1 MLHLHHADR
10 LEPLLDAL
18 AELLA
23 VPPADPF
30 EADVVA
36 VPAAGIRD
44 AAMVG
49 LGRRLGASAPGS
61 GDGIWAN
68 VEFLFPGRFM
78 ARAIG
83 DPTRD
88 GEPELDPWRLPRLTW
103 AVLEE
108 LAAGTV
114 VVPGSDVEDR
124 WALARHIADLFD
136 RYATQRARLVEC
148 WAAGVDSDGTHR
160 DDGSP
165 APLDSS
171 QQWQAD
177 LWRAVHARIG
187 TPSPPERLP
196 GLLQSI
202 ADGSVRPNL
211 PDRVA
216 VFGVG
221 SLAPTMQQVLV
232 ALAAQREVH
241 VFLRHPSM
249 QAWQRSP
256 HRLAGGLNVRANLD
270 VTIAAA
276 HPLLASW
283 GRPALE
289 SRAMLHGLPGVV
301 EVPHESPP
309 PSPGTVL
316 GAVQHSIRVDAKP
329 EPVAGLVADG
339 SLQVHACHGEVR
351 QLEVLRDALG
361 RAFVDDPTLQP
372 HEVLVLCPALD
383 RFGPLVEA
391 VFAQGALPLPVRVG
405 DRSLTTDEPIVQAV
419 QAALALVSGRATLSE
434 VLALVQLEPVRQRFG
449 WSIEQVEQIAEWSE
463 QLGARWGLLPH
474 HRTAWGLPGELAA
487 GTWRLVVDG
496 LLAGVAMAAP
506 TPRMVIGGVAPFDDL
521 DTDDAA
527 LAGSLADL
535 LARLV
540 DLHDAVQGERPV
552 AAWIELLHR
561 TVDEFTHPGDDPSRR
576 QQVHRELTDV
586 VRAATSPLGG
596 VDGSAAP
603 CTVPLALA
611 DVRALLG
618 DTLAERPGRLP
629 LRSGSITV
637 SSLVPQHGVP
647 ARVVCLLGLDDG
659 ALRAGT
665 FDGDD
670 ILGLR
675 PCVGERHPRHESRQ
689 LLLDAL
695 LSASDRCII
704 TCNGADLTT
713 NKELPFI
720 VPLVELLETVD
731 AFGGGGEQRL
741 SEHVVV
747 RHPRHGFDE
756 RALQPS
762 VLPPAV
768 PHPFTFD
775 PAMLAAAQARRAA
788 RSADTAST
796 ESPWLLAPVP
806 FDVVE
811 LDELVEAV
819 GNPART
825 YLQRRLDVS
834 MPEEASVADDGLAIS
849 VTPLGTSALG
859 RGLLAVRRQ
868 GGDADEWE
876 ATARLDGALPPG
888 QLSTAVLSSVRAEV
902 VAFEESAAEW
912 DIPLS
917 GGDELLVDVVTP
929 ATLYD
934 TPVALSVRGKVAGVV
949 PGPDGPRVVDLRFAR
964 PRPSFRLALALRV
977 AAAQLH
983 EPAHDWSG
991 VLVTRAAEAGR
1002 KQLTTVTGLC
1012 IRGEGEQRAANAHA
1026 LLGTAAQ
1033 LLAWARRDAVPF
1045 LDRTSYHLAIGDLSA
1060 AYDLLDKDLDDRF
1073 QGLLWPDLSIEA
1085 LQRDPVLPTDP
1096 PAVQAVAVDGS
1107 MGRGDAVAT
1116 WVWQVFDRC
1125 VQLLD
1130 ANGGRVGDDGDGDE

>member
-18 AELLA
+18 ADLLA

-36 VPAAGIRD
+36 VPAVGIRD

-49 LGRRLGASAPGS
+49 LGRRLGVSTPGS

-83 DPTRD
+83 DSTRD

-114 VVPGSDVEDR
+114 EVPGSDVEGR

-148 WAAGVDSDGTHR
+148 WADGIDSDGTYR
-160 DDGSP
+160 DDGAP
-165 APLDSS
+165 APLDPS
-171 QQWQAD
+171 QQWQAE

-196 GLLQSI
+196 ALLQSI

-211 PDRVA
+211 PGRVA

-221 SLAPTMQQVLV
+221 ALAPTMQQVLV

-249 QAWQRSP
+249 LAWQHSP

-270 VTIAAA
+270 VTIAAK

-289 SRAMLHGLPGVV
+289 SRALLHGLPGVV
-301 EVPHESPP
+301 DVAHQVVSPAP
-309 PSPGTVL
+309 ATLL
-316 GAVQHSIRVDAKP
+316 GAVQHSIRVDIAP
-329 EPVAGLVADG
+329 AATGLVADG

-391 VFAQGALPLPVRVG
+391 VFAQGALPVPVRVG
-405 DRSLTTDEPIVQAV
+405 DRSLTTDEPIVQAL

-434 VLALVQLEPVRQRFG
+434 VLALVQLEPVRRRFG
-449 WSIEQVEQIAEWSE
+449 WSIEQVEQMAEWSE

-474 HRTAWGLPGELAA
+474 HRTAWGLPGDLAA

-506 TPRMVIGGVAPFDDL
+506 VPRLVIGGVAPFDDL

-552 AAWIELLHR
+552 ATWIELLHR
-561 TVDEFTHPGDDPSRR
+561 TVDEFTDPGDDPGRR

-586 VRAATSPLGG
+586 VRAATSPVGT
-596 VDGSAAP
+596 AAGQPTP
-603 CTVPLALA
+603 CAVPLALA

-629 LRSGSITV
+629 LRSGSVTV

-659 ALRAGT
+659 SLRAGT

-695 LSASDRCII
+695 LSAGERCII

-720 VPLVELLETVD
+720 VPVVELLETVGS
-731 AFGGGGEQRL
+731 FGGSELRL
-741 SEHVVV
+741 SEQVVV

-756 RALQPS
+756 RALQPH
-762 VLPPAV
+762 VLPADAA
-768 PHPFTFD
+768 HPFTFD
-775 PAMLAAAQARRAA
+775 TAMLAAAQARRAA
-788 RSADTAST
+788 RSADTAPVT
-796 ESPWLLAPVP
+796 SPWLLSPVP
-806 FDVVE
+806 FDAVD
-811 LDELVEAV
+811 LDDLVEVA

-849 VTPLGTSALG
+849 VTPLGTSSLG
-859 RGLLAVRRQ
+859 RDLLAVRRL
-868 GGDADEWE
+868 GGPADEWE

-902 VAFEESAAEW
+902 EAFEESARDW
-912 DIPLS
+912 DIPLI
-917 GGDELLVDVVTP
+917 GGSELLIDVATP
-929 ATLYD
+929 VTLYD
-934 TPVALSVRGKVAGVV
+934 RPVELSVRGKVVGVV

-977 AAAQLH
+977 ATAQLH

-991 VLVTRAAEAGR
+991 VLITRAAESGR
-1002 KQLTTVTGLC
+1002 KVLTSTTGLR
-1012 IRGEGEQRAANAHA
+1012 IRGEGSQRTQHAHE
-1026 LLGTAAQ
+1026 LVGMAAQ

-1045 LDRTSYHLAIGDLSA
+1045 LDRTSYPLALGDLGA
-1060 AYDLLDKDLDDRF
+1060 AYEQLDKDLGDRF
-1073 QGLLWPDLSIEA
+1073 QALLWPGLSIEA

-1096 PAVQAVAVDGS
+1096 PQVQAIAAHGS
-1107 MGRGDAVAT
+1107 MGRGEAVAT
-1116 WVWQVFDRC
+1116 WVWRVFDEC
-1125 VQLLD
+1125 VDLLD
-1130 ANGGRVGDDGDGDE
+1130 AGGATVRDDPEGDE